1 MAKMLMIHPD
11 RCTGCHNCELA
22 CTLAHDG
29 EFRPSMSRIHVYSW
43 EMEGFSMPTTCQH
56 CEDAPCVAVCP
67 TGAMYEDKVLNRV
80 AWNKQKCIGC
90 RMCTLACPFG
100 AVEFDTP
107 QRRIVK
113 CDMCEGD
120 PECARFCPVK
130 AIEYVEEGDAARS
143 RKKAVAIEF
152 KKTFE
157 EVG

>member
-56 CEDAPCVAVCP
+56 CDDAPCVAVCP
-67 TGAMYEDKVLNRV
+67 TGAMYEDKALNRV
-80 AWNKQKCIGC
+80 AWNKLKCIGC

-143 RKKAVAIEF
+143 RKKAVAVEF